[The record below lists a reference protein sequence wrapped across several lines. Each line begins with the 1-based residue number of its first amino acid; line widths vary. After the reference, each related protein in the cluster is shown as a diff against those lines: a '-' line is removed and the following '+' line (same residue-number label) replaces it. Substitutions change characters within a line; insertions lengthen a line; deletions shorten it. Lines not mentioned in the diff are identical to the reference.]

1 VNKALNFVNGIINL
15 LFSLF
20 FSVFKVKQNMVPL
33 SIAIKI
39 FFKVIKSNLKQSK
52 EKAVG
57 RMSVG

>member
-1 VNKALNFVNGIINL
+1 MNKALNFVNGIINL